1 MYRFGVN
8 GGKRL
13 AWFPSSSGYVT
24 GSIQMKAGLAQGLSW
39 QASANAEPDR
49 CVCVYQVSPQFYRVC
64 GHCLPERPLQCTYK
78 FDKSR
83 CHSAVIF
90 ISSLK

>member
-49 CVCVYQVSPQFYRVC
+49 CVCVCIRSV
-64 GHCLPERPLQCTYK
+64 
-78 FDKSR
+78 
-83 CHSAVIF
+83 HSFTGSVVIVF
-90 ISSLK
+90 RSVLFNVLINLINLGATLL